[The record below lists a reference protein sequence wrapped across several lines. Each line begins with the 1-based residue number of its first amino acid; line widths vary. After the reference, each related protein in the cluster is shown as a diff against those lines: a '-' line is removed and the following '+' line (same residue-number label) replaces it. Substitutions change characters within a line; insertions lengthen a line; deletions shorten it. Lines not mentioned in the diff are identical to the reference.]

1 MKNNPLHG
9 LSVESRHQTILIAAV
24 VVVGITSIV
33 TQIVFLREFL
43 SVFCGNELIIGIVMA
58 NWMVLTA
65 AGAFLGKY
73 AERVNDRFSLLG
85 LLIALLGILPPVTV
99 FFIRFMRNILFDTG
113 SMPDILQIIFASFL
127 FLAPFCLISGFS
139 FTVTAVLSSE
149 ERRENRIP
157 QAYSW
162 EAVGSAAGG
171 LAFSIG
177 YFYSIQTFERLFF
190 LLLITMVTAYFIS
203 LCGRSNGI
211 KILIISAALLLL
223 VFGRSVDLEKITV
236 GYIMKGQNVL
246 YYDDTPYGTLTV
258 TEQGNQYN
266 FYENNILLFSTD
278 DPASGEESVH
288 YAMLQHPR
296 PEHVLL
302 VSGGI
307 SGTTGEILKYNV
319 ATIDYVELN
328 PALFQIGQ
336 KFTKNLSDPRI
347 HVIPRDGR
355 LFIRSTNSKYDVVL
369 INLPDPV
376 TAQINRYYTTEFYS
390 DVKRI
395 LKPGGV
401 IGLSL
406 SASADYMN
414 EEAKEVRS
422 TLYSTLRAHFSD
434 ILIVPGLRDYFIAAD
449 SPLTIR
455 IAHSVMSRG
464 LNNLY
469 VNPYYI
475 DDDLLEQ
482 RREQIEQSLYL
493 NASVNSDFRPVS
505 YYRQLLLWLRSF
517 DINYWLILIVFVGLV
532 IYSLTRTNVI
542 TYGMFTAGF
551 AGSAVEIVLLLAFQV
566 LYGYVYQMIGFLI
579 AIFMGG
585 LAIGALLRRKV
596 LSTVTVNAYMYIQI
610 LLGICIAAIPL
621 VLYILQG
628 SDIGTGVLYLAFALP
643 TFIVACLVGVEFS
656 TAAELQRGSYSKIVS
671 YLYGF
676 DLIGSAVGALL
687 VTAFLIPLLGISV
700 VCFIIAAVVLSS
712 AVVSFL
718 NRRSYMIFPAT

>member
-1 MKNNPLHG
+1 VKNDTLHG
-9 LSVESRHQTILIAAV
+9 RSVESHHQTILIAAV
-24 VVVGITSIV
+24 VVVGIASIV

-43 SVFCGNELIIGIVMA
+43 TVFCGNELIIGIVMA

-73 AERVNDRFSLLG
+73 AERVHDRFSLLG

-139 FTVTAVLSSE
+139 FTVTAVLLSE
-149 ERRENRIP
+149 LKKENRIP
-157 QAYSW
+157 HAYSW
-162 EAVGSAAGG
+162 EAVGSVAGG

-203 LCGRSNGI
+203 LCGRSNGL
-211 KILIISAALLLL
+211 KILTISAALLLL

-266 FYENNILLFSTD
+266 FYENNVLLFSTD

-336 KFTKNLSDPRI
+336 KFTKNLSNPRI

-395 LKPGGV
+395 LQPGGV
-401 IGLSL
+401 VGLSL
-406 SASADYMN
+406 SSSADYMN
-414 EEAKEVRS
+414 EEAKQVRS
-422 TLYSTLRAHFSD
+422 ILYSTLRAHFSN
-434 ILIVPGLRDYFIAAD
+434 ILIVPGLRDYFIASD
-449 SPLTIR
+449 SLLTIH

-482 RREQIEQSLYL
+482 RSERIEQSLYR
-493 NASVNSDFRPVS
+493 NAPVNADFRPVS

-517 DINYWLILIVFVGLV
+517 DINYWLLLIVSVGLV

-585 LAIGALLRRKV
+585 LAVGALLRRKV

-610 LLGICIAAIPL
+610 LLGICIAAILP
-621 VLYILQG
+621 VLYFLQG
-628 SDIGTGVLYLAFALP
+628 SVISTGMLYLAFAVP
-643 TFIVACLVGVEFS
+643 TFIVACLVGIEFS
-656 TAAELQRGSYSKIVS
+656 AAAELQRGSYSKIVS

-687 VTAFLIPLLGISV
+687 VTAFLIPLLGISI
-700 VCFIIAAVVLSS
+700 VCFIVAAVVLSS
-712 AVVSFL
+712 AVVSFI
-718 NRRSYMIFPAT
+718 NHRRYIIFPSP